1 MTEPG
6 VVRAVTVVM
15 PVYDDWATVV
25 TLLQRLDDEFERRG
39 IKGDVLLVDDGST
52 EAAPSHISRLRAIRS
67 LTVLELRRNLGHQRA
82 LCVALTHAHATG
94 VQGPLIIMD
103 ADGEDDPADV
113 ARLLDEYARRE
124 GRVAVFAARAKRAER
139 LLFRTLYRGY
149 QLLHRLLVGRGV
161 RVGNFSVLPPSFLDT
176 LTVSS
181 DLWNHYAATVFRAKL
196 PVALLSVDRAQRIG
210 GHSRMSLADLAL
222 HGLSAMSV
230 YSDIIGVRMLFASAA
245 LIVLALVGF
254 AGAVVAGL
262 GMNMAVTQPAV
273 SAATLLVVVLLQL
286 LLLSLVFC
294 FILLRGRSGT
304 GFLPLRD
311 CQYFIRGSREIQ
323 HD

>member
-1 MTEPG
+1 MTQPG
-6 VVRAVTVVM
+6 LIRTVTVLM
-15 PVYDDWATVV
+15 PVYDDWETVA
-25 TLLQRLDDEFERRG
+25 TLLRRLDEELAARG
-39 IKGDVLLVDDGST
+39 IRAKVLLVDDGSI
-52 EAAPSHISRLRAIRS
+52 EAAPERVAHLRAIES
-67 LTVLELRRNLGHQRA
+67 LAILELRRNLGHQRA
-82 LCVALTHAHATG
+82 LCVGLAHLQAAG
-94 VQGPLIIMD
+94 LQGPLVVMD
-103 ADGEDDPADV
+103 ADGEDGPADV
-113 ARLLDEYARRE
+113 SRLLDEYARRE

-139 LLFRTLYRGY
+139 LAFRVLYRCY
-149 QLLHRLLVGRGV
+149 QLLHRLLVGQSV
-161 RVGNFSVLPPSFLDT
+161 RVGNFSVLPPAFLDT

-196 PVALLSVDRAQRIG
+196 PVALLPVDRAQRIG

-245 LIVLALVGF
+245 LIVLALLGF
-254 AGAVVAGL
+254 SGALLAGAQAG
-262 GMNMAVTQPAV
+262 ATFTQ
-273 SAATLLVVVLLQL
+273 SAASSATLLAIVLLQL

-294 FILLRGRSGT
+294 FVLLRGRSGT

-311 CQYFIRGSREIQ
+311 CPYFVRGSREIP